1 MININIICDTNAP
14 NSSSDILSSLNSE
27 SKVFSHFSKA
37 INCIGNLNNFMNI
50 SSSDNV
56 EFETDDLSVSG
67 SQTELVSASE
77 PVSSSLL
84 FVFDDLDEQDDPESS
99 VLIDLFKTVILFSYK
114 TFAVK
119 IFFDKSLFI
128 NKLSISDIL
137 DISDKFNIFLS
148 SISLP
153 IFKGNL

>member
-1 MININIICDTNAP
+1 
-14 NSSSDILSSLNSE
+14 
-27 SKVFSHFSKA
+27 
-37 INCIGNLNNFMNI
+37 MNI